1 MINAVKTVKPI
12 MKGEEYF
19 ASYGYSLA
27 TGPKWYREL
36 YIKSFSNSTNANDDN
51 TEAIKSIESSED
63 FLLENGGNV
72 RPGASSSNNEF

>member
-1 MINAVKTVKPI
+1 

-36 YIKSFSNSTNANDDN
+36 YIKSFSNLTNANDDN
-51 TEAIKSIESSED
+51 TEN
-63 FLLENGGNV
+63 ENGGSV
-72 RPGASSSNNEF
+72 RPGPSSSNNEF